1 MTQRFVV
8 ALLFGMLFLFL
19 GRPASAQSGAA
30 AEILQRV
37 NQVRAEHGLPPY
49 RYNATLAVA
58 AQNHANWMAANVTY
72 THTGAGGSSPQDR
85 ANAAGYNGY
94 VSENIVGGTGM
105 TPAQGVIWWR
115 NSPIHYRMMVSTRYS
130 EAGVA
135 FATNGTHN
143 MYVLVMGRPAGGVD
157 VPGPEPQSEPL
168 IITPITLAEP
178 REDGSIVHVVEEGQA
193 LWQIAAH
200 YEVELDE
207 MMLINGMDED
217 TVLQPGDEVFVRLA
231 DDATPPPTPTPPLT
245 YVVREGDNAWI
256 IAARFDV
263 ELETLFYLNGLTEE
277 SVLRPGETVKVRLG
291 PGESPPPTPT
301 PKLTHIVQEGETLW
315 TIAALNDLTVDEL
328 QALNNLS
335 EEAILQPGDELLI
348 RETSTPAPTV
358 TPTAGPQS
366 EQTPTPAAG
375 GSDGAQEGAVDTA
388 SAAAEGAAVLAV
400 GASSPS
406 PPPAATTPAPDGTP
420 TPTPVT
426 LSTTAG
432 GSEMD
437 PLYLGSLF
445 VAGLGLALLA
455 GLVLRQGYQWP

>member
-1 MTQRFVV
+1 MRRFLL
-8 ALLFGMLFLFL
+8 ALILGALCLL
-19 GRPASAQSGAA
+19 VGRPAAAQSGPA

-37 NQVRAEHGLPPY
+37 NQVRADHGLPPY
-49 RYNATLAVA
+49 RYNGTLAVA
-58 AQNHANWMAANVTY
+58 AQNHANWMAANVSY

-85 ANAAGYNGY
+85 ANAVGYNGY

-143 MYVLVMGRPAGGVD
+143 MYVLVMGRPAGGVEM
-157 VPGPEPQSEPL
+157 PGPEPQSEPL

-178 REDGSIVHVVEEGQA
+178 REDGSIVHEVEEGQA

-217 TVLQPGDEVFVRLA
+217 AILQPGDEVFVRLA

-245 YVVREGDNAWI
+245 HVVREGDNAWI
-256 IAARFDV
+256 IAARYDV
-263 ELETLFYLNGLTEE
+263 ELETIFYLNGLSEDT
-277 SVLRPGETVKVRLG
+277 VLQPGETIKVRLG
-291 PGESPPPTPT
+291 PGETPPPTAT
-301 PKLTHIVQEGETLW
+301 PKLTHVVQEGETLW
-315 TIAALNDLTVDEL
+315 AIAALNDLTVEEL
-328 QALNNLS
+328 RALNNLS

-348 RETSTPAPTV
+348 RET
-358 TPTAGPQS
+358 G
-366 EQTPTPAAG
+366 TPTPAVTATITTTVAPTG
-375 GSDGAQEGAVDTA
+375 TQAEGDGSADVE
-388 SAAAEGAAVLAV
+388 AAAPAGDAAVMAV
-400 GASSPS
+400 EDSSPA
-406 PPPAATTPAPDGTP
+406 PTPAAATPTPEGTP
-420 TPTPVT
+420 TPAQMVQAD
-426 LSTTAG
+426 S
-432 GSEMD
+432 GSGEPEMD
-437 PLYLGSLF
+437 ALYLGSLF

-455 GLVLRQGYQWP
+455 GLVLRQGQQWP

>member
-1 MTQRFVV
+1 MRRFVV
-8 ALLFGMLFLFL
+8 ALLFGTLFLLL

-30 AEILQRV
+30 GEILQRV

-58 AQNHANWMAANVTY
+58 AQNHANWMATNVTY

-85 ANAAGYNGY
+85 ASAAGYNGY

-143 MYVLVMGRPAGGVD
+143 MYVLVMGRPAGGAD

-178 REDGSIVHVVEEGQA
+178 REDGSIVHEVEEGQA

-315 TIAALNDLTVDEL
+315 TIAALNDLSVDEL
-328 QALNNLS
+328 VALNNLS

-348 RETSTPAPTV
+348 RETSTPVPTV
-358 TPTAGPQS
+358 TPTAAPQS
-366 EQTPTPAAG
+366 EQTPPPAAG
-375 GSDGAQEGAVDTA
+375 GADAQDGAVDTA
-388 SAAAEGAAVLAV
+388 AAAEGAAVLAV

-406 PPPAATTPAPDGTP
+406 PPPATATPAPDGTP

-426 LSTTAG
+426 LSTAAG
-432 GSEMD
+432 DSEMD

-455 GLVLRQGYQWP
+455 GLVLRQGQQWP

>member
-1 MTQRFVV
+1 MMQRYLL
-8 ALLFGMLFLFL
+8 ALILGALCLFFA
-19 GRPASAQSGAA
+19 RPAAAQSGPAV
-30 AEILQRV
+30 EILQRV
-37 NQVRAEHGLPPY
+37 NQVRADHGLPPY
-49 RYNATLAVA
+49 RYNGTLAVA

-115 NSPIHYRMMVSTRYS
+115 NSPLHYRMMVSTRYS

-143 MYVLVMGRPAGGVD
+143 MYVLVMGRPAGGAEM
-157 VPGPEPQSEPL
+157 PGPEPQSEPL

-178 REDGSIVHVVEEGQA
+178 RDDGSIVHVVQEGQA

-245 YVVREGDNAWI
+245 HVVREGDNAWI
-256 IAARFDV
+256 IAARYDV
-263 ELETLFYLNGLTEE
+263 ELETIFYLNGLTEE
-277 SVLRPGETVKVRLG
+277 SVLQPGEAVKIQLA
-291 PGESPPPTPT
+291 PGESPPPTAT
-301 PKLTHIVQEGETLW
+301 PKLTHLVQEGETLW
-315 TIAALNDLTVDEL
+315 TIAAINDLTVEEL
-328 QALNNLS
+328 RALNNLS
-335 EEAILQPGDELLI
+335 EDAMLHPGDELLI
-348 RETSTPAPTV
+348 RET
-358 TPTAGPQS
+358 G
-366 EQTPTPAAG
+366 TPTPAATATDAAATDVATPTPDAGDG
-375 GSDGAQEGAVDTA
+375 GVETESAVADEGAT
-388 SAAAEGAAVLAV
+388 VLAV
-400 GASSPS
+400 GAPSPS
-406 PPPAATTPAPDGTP
+406 PLPAATDGAAGTP
-420 TPTPVT
+420 TPTPAQVAQAEPGT
-426 LSTTAG
+426 DDPG
-432 GSEMD
+432 MD
-437 PLYLGSLF
+437 VLYLGSLF

-455 GLVLRQGYQWP
+455 GLVLRQGQQWP